1 MSRSPR
7 PARPRGVALI
17 SGLMVLVILLIIASA
32 FVHLTARDVRS
43 SQTVGDSLLT
53 LYLAEAGLEYAMWLN
68 KHNMALY
75 PSITYNEKDASN
87 VDYQIPAGS
96 ISNLLIGGGV
106 TAQERVLINDLA
118 FYPEYDFTEAW
129 LRNNHHCGT
138 FEVRQTVE
146 QASGSTNIWIVRIV
160 SIGRVRQV
168 PQDWSWESEVLDRTD
183 LASADW
189 KVRSKRTL
197 YAEVRL
203 DTSTGALTDLTKS
216 AEIEEARWYE
226 RFR

>member
-75 PSITYNEKDASN
+75 PSFSYDGMS
-87 VDYQIPAGS
+87 AGEV
-96 ISNLLIGGGV
+96 SNLLVASGE
-106 TAQERVLINDLA
+106 TAHERVLLNDLA
-118 FYPEYDFTEAW
+118 FDDRFDATDAW

-146 QASGSTNIWIVRIV
+146 QASGSKYIWIVRIV

-197 YAEVRL
+197 YAEVRV
-203 DTSTGALTDLTKS
+203 DTSTGTLTTPTEP

>member
-75 PSITYNEKDASN
+75 PSITYNEKHPDDTPYVIS
-87 VDYQIPAGS
+87 PGE
-96 ISNLLIGGGV
+96 ISNLLVGDGG
-106 TAQERVLINDLA
+106 TPHERVLLNDLA
-118 FYPEYDFTEAW
+118 FDDRFDATDAW

-168 PQDWSWESEVLDRTD
+168 PQDWSWESDVLDRTD

-197 YAEVRL
+197 YAEVRV
-203 DTSTGALTDLTKS
+203 DTSTGTLTTTTEP

>member
-1 MSRSPR
+1 MSRLLR
-7 PARPRGVALI
+7 PSRPPGVALI
-17 SGLMVLVILLIIASA
+17 SGLMVLVILMIIASA

-75 PSITYNEKDASN
+75 PSVPDKWTNLTTGVKEDLA
-87 VDYQIPAGS
+87 VGS
-96 ISNLLIGGGV
+96 ICNLLVGEGV
-106 TAQERVLINDLA
+106 EAQERVLINDLG
-118 FYPEYDFTEAW
+118 FYPQYDKTDAW
-129 LRNNHHCGT
+129 LRHNNHHCGT
-138 FEVRQTVE
+138 FEVRQTV
-146 QASGSTNIWIVRIV
+146 QQDTADVDRWIIRIT

-168 PQDWSWESEVLDRTD
+168 PQDWSWEGEVLDRTD

-197 YAEVRL
+197 YAEVRV
-203 DTSTGALTDLTKS
+203 STGDWTIEP

>member
-1 MSRSPR
+1 MSRVLRSS
-7 PARPRGVALI
+7 RPRGVALI

-53 LYLAEAGLEYAMWLN
+53 LYLAEAGLEYATWLN

-75 PSITYNEKDASN
+75 PSITYNEKHPDN
-87 VDYQIPAGS
+87 TPYV
-96 ISNLLIGGGV
+96 ISPGEICNLLVGEGV
-106 TAQERVLINDLA
+106 EPQERVLINDLG
-118 FYPEYDFTEAW
+118 FYPKLDFTDAW
-129 LRNNHHCGT
+129 LKNNQHCGT
-138 FEVRQTVE
+138 FEVHQTVSPV
-146 QASGSTNIWIVRIV
+146 QGSTNLWLLRITSV
-160 SIGRVRQV
+160 GRIRQV
-168 PQDWSWESEVLDRTD
+168 PANWSWESGVLERAD

-197 YAEVRL
+197 YTEVRL
-203 DTSTGALTDLTKS
+203 DTNTGNLTTTTEP

>member
-1 MSRSPR
+1 MDRCRLRGR
-7 PARPRGVALI
+7 PAGVALV
-17 SGLMVLVILLIIASA
+17 SALMVLVILFIIASA

-75 PSITYNEKDASN
+75 PSITYNEKHPDDTPYVIS
-87 VDYQIPAGS
+87 PGE
-96 ISNLLIGGGV
+96 ISNLLVGDGG
-106 TAQERVLINDLA
+106 TAHERVLLNDLA
-118 FYPEYDFTEAW
+118 FDDRFDATDAW

-168 PQDWSWESEVLDRTD
+168 PQDWSLESEVLDRTD

-197 YAEVRL
+197 YAEVRV
-203 DTSTGALTDLTKS
+203 DTSTGTLTTPTEP

>member
-68 KHNMALY
+68 KHNMAVY
-75 PSITYNEKDASN
+75 PSITYNEKHPDDTPYVIS
-87 VDYQIPAGS
+87 PGE
-96 ISNLLIGGGV
+96 ISNLLVGDGG
-106 TAQERVLINDLA
+106 TAQERVLLNDLA
-118 FYPEYDFTEAW
+118 FDDRFDATDAW
-129 LRNNHHCGT
+129 LRHNHHCGT

-197 YAEVRL
+197 YTEVRL
-203 DTSTGALTDLTKS
+203 NTSTGTLTTTTEP

>member
-75 PSITYNEKDASN
+75 PSFSYDGMS
-87 VDYQIPAGS
+87 AGE
-96 ISNLLIGGGV
+96 ISNLLVASGG
-106 TAQERVLINDLA
+106 TPHERVLLNDLA
-118 FYPEYDFTEAW
+118 FDDRFDATDAW

-168 PQDWSWESEVLDRTD
+168 PQNWSWESEVLDRTD

-197 YAEVRL
+197 YAEVRV
-203 DTSTGALTDLTKS
+203 DTSTGTLTTPTEP

>member
-1 MSRSPR
+1 MSRLLR

-53 LYLAEAGLEYAMWLN
+53 LYLAEAGLEYAIWLN

-75 PSITYNEKDASN
+75 PSFPYDGMTVGE
-87 VDYQIPAGS
+87 V
-96 ISNLLIGGGV
+96 SNLLVLPGD
-106 TAQERVLINDLA
+106 TAHERVLLNDLA
-118 FYPEYDFTEAW
+118 FDSYFDATDAW
-129 LRNNHHCGT
+129 LRHNYHCGT
-138 FEVRQTVE
+138 FEVHQTV
-146 QASGSTNIWIVRIV
+146 QRVPGLTNIWNIRIT

-168 PQDWSWESEVLDRTD
+168 PSDWSWEGEVLSRAD

-197 YAEVRL
+197 YAEIRV
-203 DTSTGALTDLTKS
+203 DTSTGALTTITKP

>member
-1 MSRSPR
+1 MSRLLR

-53 LYLAEAGLEYAMWLN
+53 LYLAEAGLEYAIWLN

-75 PSITYNEKDASN
+75 PSFPYDGMTVGE
-87 VDYQIPAGS
+87 V
-96 ISNLLIGGGV
+96 SNLLVLPGD
-106 TAQERVLINDLA
+106 AAHERVLLNDLA
-118 FYPEYDFTEAW
+118 FDSYFDATDAW

-138 FEVRQTVE
+138 FEVHQTL
-146 QASGSTNIWIVRIV
+146 QQDSTDIWTIRIT

-168 PQDWSWESEVLDRTD
+168 PQDWSWESDVLDRTD

-197 YAEVRL
+197 YTEVRL
-203 DTSTGALTDLTKS
+203 NTSLTTTTEP

>member
-1 MSRSPR
+1 
-7 PARPRGVALI
+7 VALI

-75 PSITYNEKDASN
+75 PSITYNDTPYVISPGE
-87 VDYQIPAGS
+87 
-96 ISNLLIGGGV
+96 ISNLLVGDGG
-106 TAQERVLINDLA
+106 TAQERVLLNDLA
-118 FYPEYDFTEAW
+118 FDDRFDATDAW
-129 LRNNHHCGT
+129 LRHNHHCGT
-138 FEVRQTVE
+138 FEVRQTVQ
-146 QASGSTNIWIVRIV
+146 QASGSTNIWIVRIT

-197 YAEVRL
+197 YAEVRV
-203 DTSTGALTDLTKS
+203 DTSTGTLTTEP

>member
-75 PSITYNEKDASN
+75 PSITYNEKHPDDTPYVIS
-87 VDYQIPAGS
+87 PGE
-96 ISNLLIGGGV
+96 ISNLLVGDGG
-106 TAQERVLINDLA
+106 TAQERVLLNDLA
-118 FYPEYDFTEAW
+118 FDDRFDATDAW
-129 LRNNHHCGT
+129 LRHNHHCGT

-168 PQDWSWESEVLDRTD
+168 PQDWSWESDVLDRTD

-197 YAEVRL
+197 YAEVRV
-203 DTSTGALTDLTKS
+203 DTSTGTLTTEP

>member
-75 PSITYNEKDASN
+75 PSFSYDGMS
-87 VDYQIPAGS
+87 AGE
-96 ISNLLIGGGV
+96 ISNLLVASGG
-106 TAQERVLINDLA
+106 TPHERVLLNDLA
-118 FYPEYDFTEAW
+118 FDDRFDATDAW

-197 YAEVRL
+197 YAEVRV
-203 DTSTGALTDLTKS
+203 DTSPGALTDLTKS

>member
-68 KHNMALY
+68 KHNMAVY
-75 PSITYNEKDASN
+75 PSMDYDVNDDGTVDTRGSLSSLFATDAI
-87 VDYQIPAGS
+87 QP
-96 ISNLLIGGGV
+96 
-106 TAQERVLINDLA
+106 QERVLINDLA
-118 FYPEYDFTEAW
+118 FAPDIDFTDAW

-138 FEVRQTVE
+138 FEVHQTLQQV
-146 QASGSTNIWIVRIV
+146 SGSLDIWTIRIT

-168 PQDWSWESEVLDRTD
+168 PQDWSWESDVLERTD

-197 YAEVRL
+197 YTEVRL
-203 DTSTGALTDLTKS
+203 NTSTGTLTTTTEP

>member
-75 PSITYNEKDASN
+75 PSITYNEKHPDDTPYVIS
-87 VDYQIPAGS
+87 PGE
-96 ISNLLIGGGV
+96 ISNLLVGDGG
-106 TAQERVLINDLA
+106 TAQERVLLNDLA
-118 FYPEYDFTEAW
+118 FDDRFDATDAW

-197 YAEVRL
+197 YAEVRV
-203 DTSTGALTDLTKS
+203 DTSPGALTDLTKS

>member
-75 PSITYNEKDASN
+75 PSFTYDGMS
-87 VDYQIPAGS
+87 AGEV
-96 ISNLLIGGGV
+96 SNLLVASGE
-106 TAQERVLINDLA
+106 TAHERVLLNDLA
-118 FYPEYDFTEAW
+118 FDDRFDATDAW

-203 DTSTGALTDLTKS
+203 DTSTGTLTDPTTEP

>member
-1 MSRSPR
+1 MSPVLR
-7 PARPRGVALI
+7 PSRPRGVALI

-53 LYLAEAGLEYAMWLN
+53 LYLAEAGLEYATWLN

-75 PSITYNEKDASN
+75 PSFSYDGMTTGEIC
-87 VDYQIPAGS
+87 
-96 ISNLLIGGGV
+96 NLLVGEGV
-106 TAQERVLINDLA
+106 EAQERVLINDLG
-118 FYPEYDFTEAW
+118 FYPMHDFTDAW
-129 LRNNHHCGT
+129 LKNNHHCGT
-138 FEVRQTVE
+138 FEVSQTVTPV
-146 QASGSTNIWIVRIV
+146 QGSTTLWLLRITSV
-160 SIGRVRQV
+160 GRIRQV
-168 PQDWSWESEVLDRTD
+168 PANWSWESGVLSRAD

-197 YAEVRL
+197 YTEIRL
-203 DTSTGALTDLTKS
+203 DTYTGRLTTTTQP

>member
-1 MSRSPR
+1 MSRLLR
-7 PARPRGVALI
+7 PSRPRGVALI

-96 ISNLLIGGGV
+96 ISNLLVASGE
-106 TAQERVLINDLA
+106 TAHERVLLNDLA
-118 FYPEYDFTEAW
+118 FAPDIDFTDAW

-138 FEVRQTVE
+138 FEVRQTV
-146 QASGSTNIWIVRIV
+146 QQDTADDDRWIIRIV

-168 PQDWSWESEVLDRTD
+168 PQDWSWESDVLDRTD

-197 YAEVRL
+197 YAEVRV
-203 DTSTGALTDLTKS
+203 DTSTGTLTTEP

>member
-1 MSRSPR
+1 MSRLLR
-7 PARPRGVALI
+7 PSRPRGVALI

-68 KHNMALY
+68 KHNMAVY
-75 PSITYNEKDASN
+75 PSMDYDVNDDGTVDTRGSLSSLFATDAI
-87 VDYQIPAGS
+87 QP
-96 ISNLLIGGGV
+96 
-106 TAQERVLINDLA
+106 QERVLINDLA
-118 FYPEYDFTEAW
+118 FAPDIDFTDAW

-138 FEVRQTVE
+138 FEVHQTL
-146 QASGSTNIWIVRIV
+146 QQDSTDIWTIRIT

-168 PQDWSWESEVLDRTD
+168 PQDWSWESDVLDRTD

-197 YAEVRL
+197 YAEVRV
-203 DTSTGALTDLTKS
+203 STGDWTIES